1 MLAVMCSS
9 VTRASN
15 FNPGLELV
23 KKENYAT
30 ALNLLF
36 PPFATSNDGVEAANK
51 GDYKA
56 AIKIWRA
63 LAEQGDD
70 DAQYNLGLIW
80 GKVEYYEEAVKW
92 LLLAAEQGH
101 EGAQNNLGLMYIR
114 GKGVTQDYEKSAK
127 WFRLAAEQ
135 GNVNAQWYLGNMQ
148 RDGVGVIQDYKEAVS
163 WFRKAAEQGHA
174 DAQCDVF

>member
-1 MLAVMCSS
+1 MKKLLLILVLAVICSS
-9 VTRASN
+9 VARAGY

-135 GNVNAQWYLGNMQ
+135 LSL
-148 RDGVGVIQDYKEAVS
+148 I
-163 WFRKAAEQGHA
+163 HI
-174 DAQCDVF
+174 